1 MERFNGIAASRG
13 VAIGKLHFF
22 DNCQRPVQL
31 ARSDSPEREL
41 ERFESARLRAL
52 KTLDDRHTQAVVRVG
67 PEDSMIFGVQQALLN
82 DRDYISG
89 VRDLINQEHYVAEY
103 AVQRTGE
110 RLAQMISQ
118 LDNVYLQE
126 RSSDLLD
133 ISGRVVRQLNGELA
147 RDLSDIQGQV
157 VLAAQDLLPS
167 ETVQLD
173 QSKVQAFV
181 TGGGSRTSHA
191 SILSR
196 TMGIPAVVG
205 LQEQLSQLRD
215 GALVVVDGFQG
226 VVIQDPDEATLEEYL
241 GKQQSFLEYRRQ
253 LKRLKGAESRT
264 LDGKKVVLCCNV
276 NQPSEV
282 RLVLENDGEGIGLY
296 RSEMLCLEREEFPSE
311 EVQFQAYREILEGMS
326 SRRVVIRTMD
336 LGADKK
342 LPYLPLPAEQN
353 PAMGCR
359 GIRLSLQYPDY
370 FKQQLRAL
378 LRASVY
384 GKLAIIF
391 PMISTLE
398 EVREAKR
405 LLWEVEAQLRSEGL
419 RMERPVELGVM
430 IETPAA
436 ALISDM
442 LAREVDFFS
451 IGTNDLTQ
459 YVMAADRNNSR
470 IDSTLNDPCHPAVL
484 RLVRIAAENARARGI
499 WCGVCGESAADVRL
513 TETFLRMGIS
523 ELSVA
528 PASILELRKHIRSID
543 LSAQPQRCPEPV

>member
-52 KTLDDRHTQAVVRVG
+52 KTLDDLHTQAVERVG

-205 LQEQLSQLRD
+205 LQEQLSQLRN
-215 GALVVVDGFQG
+215 GALVVVDIDHFKQVNDRWGHPQG
-226 VVIQDPDEATLEEYL
+226 DAALQRVAALLKENFREGDILGRPGGDEFLAYLPGTIGPEALGQKCAALCRRVEE
-241 GKQQSFLEYRRQ
+241 
-253 LKRLKGAESRT
+253 T
-264 LDGKKVVLCCNV
+264 
-276 NQPSEV
+276 
-282 RLVLENDGEGIGLY
+282 VLENGGRITVSVGAALALPQEGYAALY
-296 RSEMLCLEREEFPSE
+296 RRAD
-311 EVQFQAYREILEGMS
+311 QALY
-326 SRRVVIRTMD
+326 
-336 LGADKK
+336 A
-342 LPYLPLPAEQN
+342 
-353 PAMGCR
+353 
-359 GIRLSLQYPDY
+359 
-370 FKQQLRAL
+370 
-378 LRASVY
+378 
-384 GKLAIIF
+384 
-391 PMISTLE
+391 
-398 EVREAKR
+398 AK
-405 LLWEVEAQLRSEGL
+405 AQG
-419 RMERPVELGVM
+419 
-430 IETPAA
+430 
-436 ALISDM
+436 
-442 LAREVDFFS
+442 
-451 IGTNDLTQ
+451 
-459 YVMAADRNNSR
+459 RNGW
-470 IDSTLNDPCHPAVL
+470 T
-484 RLVRIAAENARARGI
+484 
-499 WCGVCGESAADVRL
+499 
-513 TETFLRMGIS
+513 
-523 ELSVA
+523 VA
-528 PASILELRKHIRSID
+528 PREKEAT
-543 LSAQPQRCPEPV
+543 

>member
-52 KTLDDRHTQAVVRVG
+52 KTLDDLHTQAVERVG

-359 GIRLSLQYPDY
+359 GIRLSLLYPDY